1 MDPDVSLPVSLC
13 HRVTLWERTAGAC
26 LCALCSLLPPLLL
39 PPPPVSPWLFMYSH
53 NPCLPDTPPRA
64 CGAPCGR
71 PLCTPAPQR
80 VITAALC
87 TSSPLCAVTAVPLPA
102 SRLQGPLQT
111 PGPQPGPTASIG
123 PALFAPSPGPSTLP
137 PLPGF
142 LLPISASISVSLHLC
157 LSPSLSLSISL
168 SPSQSLHLYLS
179 PCFMVSLSLFP
190 RLLFQEF
197 YLLQKQRYNSITGS
211 VQGRG
216 VCSGPH
222 GGCWVAALLL
232 PVVSRPRPA
241 APQVMWTQ
249 GGAASPPHR
258 VPILHPDA
266 SLSPSSC
273 DGHTPV

>member
-1 MDPDVSLPVSLC
+1 M
-13 HRVTLWERTAGAC
+13 RTAPVHPSSSESHHS
-26 LCALCSLLPPLLL
+26 CSLHL
-39 PPPPVSPWLFMYSH
+39 
-53 NPCLPDTPPRA
+53 
-64 CGAPCGR
+64 
-71 PLCTPAPQR
+71 
-80 VITAALC
+80 
-87 TSSPLCAVTAVPLPA
+87 VPLVRGHSCAPPCVPPA
-102 SRLQGPLQT
+102 RPPADPRPSARTHGLHR
-111 PGPQPGPTASIG
+111 AS
-123 PALFAPSPGPSTLP
+123 PVC
-137 PLPGF
+137 PLPGAQHPSSPAR
-142 LLPISASISVSLHLC
+142 LSPPHLCLHLC
-157 LSPSLSLSISL
+157 LPPSLSLSISL

-222 GGCWVAALLL
+222 GGCRVAALLL